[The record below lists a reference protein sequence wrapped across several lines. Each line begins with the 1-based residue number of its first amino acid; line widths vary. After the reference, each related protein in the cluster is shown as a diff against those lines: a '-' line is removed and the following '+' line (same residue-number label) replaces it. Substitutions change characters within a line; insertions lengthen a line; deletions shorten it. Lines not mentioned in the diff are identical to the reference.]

1 MTRTPIQPEE
11 LVEPFIVK
19 GMLDWRELCCPL
31 LGAIRTF
38 VKIAAT

>member
-1 MTRTPIQPEE
+1 
-11 LVEPFIVK
+11 VK